1 MKAARLIPV
10 RTLATTPRG
19 DIWID
24 ADSRTRAL
32 PRGSE
37 QEPTLT
43 YGPYLDSVRR
53 FLLTNSGS
61 RLHAAMKAQLGR
73 AVSPDAV
80 EGIDIRTEK
89 HGAFYHVARV
99 DVHLSG
105 RAVSLVVNL
114 AASDLAKSTLKREYR
129 LLRQLAR
136 SLPFPHLPRVYGQ
149 GRVRH
154 WQGIEERGRLRNHVA
169 PSWLY
174 MVVGE
179 WLNDYH
185 EFHLHRREG
194 DGKVML
200 LLWDST
206 NGYRYLTDGQTSSLY
221 RQAARILADYYDWNS
236 FRQIYPWHH
245 AAGDFVVREKDGEI
259 ELRLITV
266 RDYVP
271 VVDYR
276 TRRRAG
282 KMLAL
287 IIFFLHLTLQMRLDR
302 LDGVGELVWAEEA
315 LLSHVVHGFFDAMSG
330 KMGMPSPSA
339 LHEVLS
345 TFTREEW
352 TQVLREVLETY
363 AFSPEELDLVRRHE
377 GPHLEQI
384 MHVLHALSAR

>member
-1 MKAARLIPV
+1 
-10 RTLATTPRG
+10 
-19 DIWID
+19 
-24 ADSRTRAL
+24 
-32 PRGSE
+32 
-37 QEPTLT
+37 
-43 YGPYLDSVRR
+43 
-53 FLLTNSGS
+53 
-61 RLHAAMKAQLGR
+61 MKAQLGR

-80 EGIDIRTEK
+80 EGIDIRSEK

-105 RAVSLVVNL
+105 RAVSLVVNV
-114 AASDLAKSTLKREYR
+114 AATDLAKSTLKREYR

-136 SLPFPHLPRVYGQ
+136 SLPYPYLPRVYCQ

-154 WQGIEERGRLRNHVA
+154 REGSEERGRPHNHVA
-169 PSWLY
+169 PSWLH

-179 WLNDYH
+179 WLSDYH

-221 RQAARILADYYDWNS
+221 RQAARILTNYYDWNS

-245 AAGDFVVREKDGEI
+245 AAGDFVVRKKDGEM

-287 IIFFLHLTLQMRLDR
+287 IIFFVHLTVQMRLDR
-302 LDGVGELVWAEEA
+302 LDGVGELVWAEDA
-315 LLSHVVHGFFDAMSG
+315 LLSHVVRGFLDAMSG
-330 KMGMPSPSA
+330 KVGTPSPPA
-339 LHEVLS
+339 LHEILS

-352 TQVLREVLETY
+352 RQVLREVLETY

-377 GPHLEQI
+377 GLHVEHI
-384 MHVLHALSAR
+384 MHVLHTLSGPDRLAPKKKAHTGSESGRY